1 MDVNIKGRDL
11 KMAKSKVNITGQSIG
26 MQSILKAGNHTVTI
40 DEPAAMG
47 GKDTGADP
55 LSTLLT
61 ALAGCEN
68 VIANFVAKEIEFGLQ
83 GIEFDI
89 TGILDT
95 RGLMGDPNVQPYF
108 EKVRIEAK
116 VKTSETQERVE
127 QLQRI
132 TDERCPVFTTFKAA
146 GIELVPN
153 WIKA

>member
-1 MDVNIKGRDL
+1 MKGRYL

-26 MQSILKAGNHTVTI
+26 MQSILSVGKHTITI

-55 LSTLLT
+55 LSTLLS

-68 VIANFVAKEIEFGLQ
+68 VIANFVAKEIEFDLR

-108 EKVRIEAK
+108 EKVRINAK
-116 VKTSETQERVE
+116 VKTSETQERVN
-127 QLQRI
+127 QLQTI